1 MTFGIIV
8 SLALVLSQ
16 SKLLTSQNIYCEEA
30 VKSVKIVTS
39 CPTSKTEWDIAA
51 FRKNCSGIALRQN
64 CVKKNEKFQYHCVIN
79 GMRNKLV
86 EVCAPTRIIFGY
98 CVEFNVRGGVIQ
110 DQRSAPCNQT
120 FPKCDKI
127 YPSSEAFKYP
137 DCYELVPISE
147 DRSSTK
153 KEPPTTI
160 RTTTNEPSLLK
171 PIAIIIPVLSLVL
184 ISIFAVIYL
193 QFRRRRARN
202 KLDESKEAMLREDD
216 NNQDR
221 TSEVKNIKTEEE
233 LKAGLNSQKHD
244 MNSFFKRCLSMVE
257 FSTNICPYKN
267 TEHSDTF
274 LIHSVKD
281 FETRWKR
288 NGHRKNFS
296 A

>member
-1 MTFGIIV
+1 MQRLEKMNNIFHLI
-8 SLALVLSQ
+8 LVLVFQ
-16 SKLLTSQNIYCEEA
+16 HIQWCTSQNIYCQEA
-30 VKSVKIVTS
+30 VDSVTVVES
-39 CPTSKTEWDIAA
+39 CPTSKEEWDSAAFKKNCIRIAA
-51 FRKNCSGIALRQN
+51 RQN
-64 CVKKNEKFQYHCVIN
+64 CINAREKFQYHCVIN

-86 EVCAPTRIIFGY
+86 EVCAPTRIIFGH

-127 YPSSEAFKYP
+127 YPSSEAYKYH
-137 DCYELVPISE
+137 DCYELVSISE

-160 RTTTNEPSLLK
+160 KTTTNEPSLLK

-202 KLDESKEAMLREDD
+202 KLDESKEVMPREDD

-221 TSEVKNIKTEEE
+221 TSEVKTIKTEEE
-233 LKAGLNSQKHD
+233 LKAGLNS
-244 MNSFFKRCLSMVE
+244 L
-257 FSTNICPYKN
+257 CPYKN
-267 TEHSDTF
+267 TEQSDTS
-274 LIHSVKD
+274 LIHTVKD

-288 NGHRKNFS
+288 YEHRKKCS